1 MAAATL
7 LFSFIIAMFVTMVLI
22 PPLMHWAEQARLVDM
37 PDVRKVHTIPIPRVG
52 GIAMLAGTL
61 PPMLMWLAV
70 DRLMAGMLAG
80 MVIIFLFGMWD
91 DRRNL
96 DYRLKFLGQLLAI
109 AVVVGHGGLTI
120 QALPFVGPE
129 AVPAYVS
136 VPLTVLFLLG
146 ITNAINLADGLD
158 GLAGGTTLLIFSA
171 LAVLAY
177 VAGDRGMLLVTL
189 AVMGSILGFLR
200 FNTHPARVF
209 MGDSGSQVLGFTVG
223 VLALQMSQRVDPS
236 LSPSL
241 PVLLLGLPILDTL
254 FVMGQRLWDG
264 RSPFK
269 PDRNHIHHR
278 LLALGFNHYQAV
290 FIIYVVQSA
299 LVTGAYFLRHQ
310 PDAVILGVYG
320 LFCLGVVAFFNHA
333 ARDGTRVRVLP
344 RVSGPLLAGLARHPS
359 LGRLPCLVAGSS
371 IPLYL
376 VLNATLMDA
385 VPGDVAVLAGV
396 MLLALAGTTLRH
408 AHQPLVW
415 LERALVYVSATM
427 MVYLSH
433 LNGSPLAF
441 LEDAVHVYYTAL
453 ALAVLAGFVTARNQ
467 RFQVTTLDFLVV
479 FLAFTIPNLPGVE
492 MVATELGEGVA
503 ELVVLFYGI
512 ELALQTSQRN
522 GDGVRA
528 VLLVVLLLLA
538 AHGVPG

>member
-1 MAAATL
+1 MATATL

-22 PPLMHWAEQARLVDM
+22 PPLMHWAEQARLVDV
-37 PDVRKVHTIPIPRVG
+37 PDVRKVHRIPIPRVG

-70 DRLMAGMLAG
+70 DRLLVGLLAG
-80 MVIIFLFGMWD
+80 MVVIFLFGMWD

-96 DYRLKFLGQLLAI
+96 DYRLKFLGQFLAI
-109 AVVVGHGGLTI
+109 ALVVGYGGLTI
-120 QALPFVGPE
+120 QTLPFAGPDAPPAYL
-129 AVPAYVS
+129 AVPV
-136 VPLTVLFLLG
+136 TVVFLLG

-158 GLAGGTTLLIFSA
+158 GLAGGTTLLIFST

-177 VAGDRGMLLVTL
+177 MAGDRDTLLIAL

-290 FIIYVVQSA
+290 LIIYVVQSA
-299 LVTGAYFLRHQ
+299 LVSGAYFLRHQ
-310 PDAVILGVYG
+310 PDGVILGLYG
-320 LFCLGVVAFFNHA
+320 LFCLGVVVFFSRA
-333 ARDGTRVRVLP
+333 PRARLP
-344 RVSGPLLAGLARHPS
+344 AQSRAPGPILAGLARHAAVR
-359 LGRLPCLVAGSS
+359 RLPCLVAGGT

-376 VLNATLMDA
+376 VLNAALMGT
-385 VPGDVAVLAGV
+385 VPGDVGALAFI
-396 MLLALAGTTLRH
+396 MLLTLALATARRL
-408 AHQPLVW
+408 HQPLDW
-415 LERALVYVSATM
+415 LERGLAYVSATM
-427 MVYLSH
+427 VVYLSH
-433 LNGSPLAF
+433 LQGNPLAF
-441 LEDAVHVYYTAL
+441 LEDVVHGYFTLL
-453 ALAVLAGFVTARNQ
+453 ALAVLAGFIAVRNQ
-467 RFQVTTLDFLVV
+467 RFQITPLDFLVV
-479 FLAFTIPNLPGVE
+479 FLAFTIPNLPDVNPA
-492 MVATELGEGVA
+492 ATELGEGVA

-512 ELALQTSQRN
+512 ELALQAGQQRN
-522 GDGVRA
+522 GDAVRA
-528 VLLVVLLLLA
+528 VLLVILILLA
-538 AHGVPG
+538 AQGVPV